1 MAVIM
6 AKGNNTL
13 GTLGTLVSIAGMAT
27 GTPWLSTLGMGMGAA
42 GNIINGNST
51 SMEQQGALAEILKNL
66 GGWFNPAKDNPAK
79 VDLTDEELAKKWGG
93 FLGTAGY
100 NGLGGYN

>member
-13 GTLGTLVSIAGMAT
+13 GTIGTLASIAGMAT
-27 GTPWLSTLGMGMGAA
+27 GTPWLSTLGLGMGAA
-42 GNIINGNST
+42 GNIINGNNT
-51 SMEQQGALAEILKNL
+51 NMEQQGALAEILKNL

-79 VDLTDEELAKKWGG
+79 VDLTDEELAKKWNPY
-93 FLGTAGY
+93 LDTRGY
-100 NGLGGYN
+100 YGWGA